1 MPQDE
6 MVAFGEKL
14 KEYRKQKGLTQ
25 EELAALVGVQ
35 NSAISKY
42 EKGRIKQIPIHILE
56 RLRAVL
62 EFNVNDIPDSQ
73 IVFNIYK
80 KLRPAYLP
88 EQYKSRLRLTEAYL
102 RLLFYAPN
110 PRGENSSVAY
120 FDHFYINGDNFLI
133 IAKNHFSE
141 NEVQQIQDYID
152 FVINKH
158 IKQNPSPF

>member
-73 IVFNIYK
+73 IVFNIYNK
-80 KLRPAYLP
+80 V
-88 EQYKSRLRLTEAYL
+88 
-102 RLLFYAPN
+102 
-110 PRGENSSVAY
+110 VA
-120 FDHFYINGDNFLI
+120 
-133 IAKNHFSE
+133 
-141 NEVQQIQDYID
+141 
-152 FVINKH
+152 
-158 IKQNPSPF
+158 

>member
-1 MPQDE
+1 MAQDE

-14 KEYRKQKGLTQ
+14 KKYRKQKGLTQ

-62 EFNVNDIPDSQ
+62 EFNVKDVPDSQ
-73 IVFNIYK
+73 LTFNIYK
-80 KLRPAYLP
+80 PLRPAYLP
-88 EQYKSRLRLTEAYL
+88 EQYKSRLRLTESYL
-102 RLLFYAPN
+102 RLLFFTPN
-110 PRGENSSVAY
+110 PRGENGSTAY
-120 FDHFYINGDNFLI
+120 FDHFYINSDNFLI

-141 NEVQQIQDYID
+141 SEVQQIQDYID
-152 FVINKH
+152 FVIDKH
-158 IKQNPSPF
+158 IKQNPPPI